1 MEFETEFDYISPYS
15 GSDSVSAEISAEI
28 PTEEPFDESLI
39 IQTGEGG
46 EEEYFSPDAI
56 EVDNNDN
63 GSEVLFP
70 ELSNWESLE
79 NDNAQVNDQESMQ
92 NETLQ
97 DNSELKNDET
107 LSNIYKLLDERIP
120 EKSESESESETEVP
134 ETEITLKDIHDQIG
148 SIAQFESEQLSI
160 ISEIRDNN
168 IVSNNNNYHLDSF
181 QIAIMT
187 AIYGSVLIGLLFRNI
202 K

>member
-15 GSDSVSAEISAEI
+15 GSDSVSEEISVEI
-28 PTEEPFDESLI
+28 PTEEPINESLI
-39 IQTGEGG
+39 IQTGDG
-46 EEEYFSPDAI
+46 EEGDASSPDAI

-79 NDNAQVNDQESMQ
+79 NENAQVNDQESMQ

-97 DNSELKNDET
+97 DKSEQKNDET

-120 EKSESESESETEVP
+120 EQSESESESETEVS
-134 ETEITLKDIHDQIG
+134 ETEITLKDIHDQID

-181 QIAIMT
+181 QIAIMA

>member
-15 GSDSVSAEISAEI
+15 GSDPVSAEISVEV
-28 PTEEPFDESLI
+28 PTEEPLDESLI
-39 IQTGEGG
+39 VQTGEGG
-46 EEEYFSPDAI
+46 EEKNFSPDAI
-56 EVDNNDN
+56 EIDNNDN

-70 ELSNWESLE
+70 ELSSWESF
-79 NDNAQVNDQESMQ
+79 DNNNEEVTEQESMQ

-97 DNSELKNDET
+97 VDSDKKNDET

-120 EKSESESESETEVP
+120 EQSESESESETEVS
-134 ETEITLKDIHDQIG
+134 ESEITLKDIHDQID
-148 SIAQFESEQLSI
+148 SIVQFESEQLSI

-181 QIAIMT
+181 QIAVMS
-187 AIYGSVLIGLLFRNI
+187 AIYGSILIGLLFRNI